1 MKHVLIK
8 ITIIVFLVCM
18 SMNSIRSET
27 NLWPPML
34 PEKSVPGIKSSIEI
48 TDKTLVIYSNT
59 GATEID
65 KNTGLVVSSKPIQFS
80 FYERFSSYDGYCN
93 SVTSKPYFHNKDFNI
108 ADDLLT
114 CYRPLLFGKDFI
126 CLAGENII
134 GIYKGKVVWK
144 RDRPNPHYKI
154 DELSDSCIVIHGWP
168 GMTVIEKATGTVL
181 LEYAYPYPI
190 KPLSFIV
197 GTEHYSY
204 YDIESSFIKDDQ
216 VAIIDNYFVVTTE
229 KYPNLL
235 WNLWMGNPFILKNE
249 IGIIVQALC
258 KPKKAI
264 YFDKFTGEK
273 KREVTLM
280 HEGMPNPIPL
290 NGYSIFNIIKNT
302 AYGVSPEPFSIF
314 GFDIT
319 TGKILF
325 SKPLYYWNQKS
336 YIFDDKKS
344 IYYVSPAGIEKI
356 EPANGKTL
364 WRSPFP
370 NRIRFVNGPD
380 NNLYVFQPTYG
391 GKGELKNSISY
402 FNSQRKILAICPYMD
417 YGYYAEQP
425 QPQLIQTRYGMVW
438 VPQKGEGDGS
448 VLTGADGTTKT
459 YKLNKWSDYMH
470 PGYACDGEILFVNY
484 NGAFVSCIDLK
495 TGNIDN
501 IQVSETESTR
511 KDAKKILLANDRWI
525 FTDAGDYYWLAI
537 SRTDKSTKKFF
548 KHKQSYSSA
557 LINEDCVVLSGTTVF
572 GLKTYFQNTYP
583 GNFLCFCEGGLLVQ
597 YNDGIVFIDSERG
610 EFKKIAT
617 IKNHMGRS
625 LKIGNILVSGE
636 FMADIDKGEIV
647 QEMLPY
653 YSTTE
658 NSITTLNNKV
668 IISKD
673 GGYSIF
679 SPCPSF
685 SVKRTGKGGGNG
697 KDGAGEVSFE
707 FKNTREDGRDLVLK
721 GEVYLVSWG
730 DDGKAP
736 VFAKLNE
743 SRHKLGPL
751 LPGMLQEITFRLP
764 EPPLLENNQ
773 KGEGKYFALVV
784 ESNGLMDRE
793 KSVLSEY
800 DKDPRPL
807 FDGTPVAL
815 DQQKAIVVTVWGR

>member
-18 SMNSIRSET
+18 PSSGTNSQTDSY
-27 NLWPPML
+27 PPIL
-34 PEKSVPGIKSSIEI
+34 PEKSIPGIEHIEV
-48 TDKTLVIYSNT
+48 TDNTLVIYSNT

-65 KNTGLVVSSKPIQFS
+65 KNTGLVAGTKPMAFSFNKYSYPTHYASTSSKPFLRNKS
-80 FYERFSSYDGYCN
+80 FNMAGN
-93 SVTSKPYFHNKDFNI
+93 
-108 ADDLLT
+108 LLT
-114 CYRPLLFGKDFI
+114 KYEPFVFGKDFV
-126 CLAGENII
+126 CLIGEEMI
-134 GIYKGKVVWK
+134 GIYKGKVAWK
-144 RDRPNPHYKI
+144 HNKPNQYNRI
-154 DELSDSCIVIHGWP
+154 DELSDSCIVFHGGT
-168 GMTVIEKATGTVL
+168 GMMVIEKTTGIVVL
-181 LEYAYPYPI
+181 ECAYPPASFSFTVGI
-190 KPLSFIV
+190 DSNRTMSFIR
-197 GTEHYSY
+197 
-204 YDIESSFIKDDQ
+204 DDQ
-216 VAIIDNYFVVTTE
+216 VAIIDNCFVVSIE
-229 KYPNLL
+229 GCPRLL
-235 WNLWMGNPFILKNE
+235 WDLPIKGLPFILKDDVGT
-249 IGIIVQALC
+249 IQASFS
-258 KPKKAI
+258 KPDQAT
-264 YFDKFTGEK
+264 YFDKLTGEK
-273 KREVTLM
+273 KKEVVLAY
-280 HEGMPNPIPL
+280 EDMPNPLPL
-290 NGYSIFNIIKNT
+290 NNYGILGVVQNT
-302 AYGVSPEPFSIF
+302 AYGYMKTNPLSIF
-314 GFDIT
+314 GFDIA

-325 SKPLYYWNQKS
+325 SKPLFCQNQKHK
-336 YIFDDKKS
+336 IFDDGKS
-344 IYYVSPAGIEKI
+344 IFYVSPAGIEKI
-356 EPANGKTL
+356 DSANGKSL

-370 NRIRFVNGPD
+370 DSMRFVNGPD
-380 NNLYVFQPTYG
+380 DLYAFWPTYG
-391 GKGELKNSISY
+391 KDGELENSISR
-402 FNSQRKILAICPYMD
+402 FGSQEKALSSCPYID
-417 YGYYAEQP
+417 YGFTP
-425 QPQLIQTRYGMVW
+425 NLVPTKYGVVW
-438 VPQKGEGDGS
+438 VPQNGEGEGP

-736 VFAKLNE
+736 LFAKLNE
-743 SRHKLGPL
+743 PRHKLGPL
-751 LPGMLQEITFRLP
+751 LPGMSQEISFKVP

-784 ESNGLMDRE
+784 ESNGLMDRD

>member
-65 KNTGLVVSSKPIQFS
+65 KNTGLVAGTKPMAFSFNTYSYPKHCISTSSKPFL
-80 FYERFSSYDGYCN
+80 R
-93 SVTSKPYFHNKDFNI
+93 NKGFNM
-108 ADDLLT
+108 AGNLLT
-114 CYRPLLFGKDFI
+114 KYEPFVFGNDFV
-126 CLAGENII
+126 CLIGEEMI
-134 GIYKGKVVWK
+134 GIYKGKVAWK
-144 RDRPNPHYKI
+144 HNKPNRYNRV
-154 DELSDSCIVIHGWP
+154 DELSDSCIVFHGGT
-168 GMTVIEKATGTVL
+168 GMMVIEKATGIVVL
-181 LEYAYPYPI
+181 ECAYPPAS
-190 KPLSFIV
+190 LSFIV
-197 GTEHYSY
+197 GIDSNRTM
-204 YDIESSFIKDDQ
+204 SFIRDDQ
-216 VAIIDNYFVVTTE
+216 VAIIDNCFVVSIE
-229 KYPNLL
+229 GCPRLL
-235 WNLWMGNPFILKNE
+235 WDLPIKGLPFILKDE
-249 IGIIVQALC
+249 VGTIQVSFSKPDQAT
-258 KPKKAI
+258 
-264 YFDKFTGEK
+264 YFDKLTGEK
-273 KREVTLM
+273 EKEVVLAY
-280 HEGMPNPIPL
+280 EDMPNPLPL
-290 NGYSIFNIIKNT
+290 NNYGILGVVQNT
-302 AYGVSPEPFSIF
+302 AYGYMKTNPLSIF
-314 GFDIT
+314 GFDIA

-325 SKPLYYWNQKS
+325 SKPLFCQNQKHE
-336 YIFDDKKS
+336 IFDDGKS
-344 IYYVSPAGIEKI
+344 IFYVSPAGIEKVDS
-356 EPANGKTL
+356 ANGKSL

-370 NRIRFVNGPD
+370 DSMRFVNDPD
-380 NNLYVFQPTYG
+380 DLYAFWPTYG
-391 GKGELKNSISY
+391 KDGELENSISR
-402 FNSQRKILAICPYMD
+402 FGSQEKALSSCPYID
-417 YGYYAEQP
+417 YGFTP
-425 QPQLIQTRYGMVW
+425 NLVPTKYGVVW
-438 VPQKGEGDGS
+438 VPQNGEGEGP

-470 PGYACDGEILFVNY
+470 PGYACDSETLFVNY
-484 NGAFVSCIDLK
+484 NGALVSCIDLK
-495 TGNIDN
+495 TGNINN

-511 KDAKKILLANDRWI
+511 KDAKKILLVNDKWI

-537 SRTDKSTKKFF
+537 SRIDKSTKKFF
-548 KHKQSYSSA
+548 KHKQFYSRA

-572 GLKTYFQNTYP
+572 GLRTYFQNTYP

-597 YNDGIVFIDSERG
+597 YNDGIVFIDSESG

-617 IKNHMGRS
+617 IKNHMGES

-647 QEMLPY
+647 QNMLSDLYSSLDEMA
-653 YSTTE
+653 
-658 NSITTLNNKV
+658 IFNNKV
-668 IISKD
+668 VMSEN
-673 GGYSIF
+673 GGYLIF

-697 KDGAGEVSFE
+697 NNKGNEVIFE

-743 SRHKLGPL
+743 PRHKLGPL
-751 LPGMLQEITFRLP
+751 LPGMSQEISFKVP

-784 ESNGLMDRE
+784 ESNGLLDT
-793 KSVLSEY
+793 KNSILSDF

-815 DQQKAIVVTVWGR
+815 DQQKAIVVTVWEK